1 MRTIR
6 FLIFVSICTVLALLF
21 VHYQV
26 RIYLLSYE
34 VDKNNLLYEELL
46 DRNEILLYDINRLS
60 SIPRISYKL
69 SSLGDEFVIPDRILR
84 IARFEEKEEKLT
96 EKKGNFLARI
106 FRAIT
111 LAEAKEVK
119 K

>member
-1 MRTIR
+1 MTRL
-6 FLIFVSICTVLALLF
+6 LIFVSICTVLALLF

-34 VDKNNLLYEELL
+34 VDKNNFLCEELL
-46 DRNEILLYDINRLS
+46 DRNETLLYDINRLS
-60 SIPRISYKL
+60 SISRISCELL
-69 SSLGDEFVIPDRILR
+69 SPKDEFIIPDKILKITR
-84 IARFEEKEEKLT
+84 SFEGEEKRLIGRRE
-96 EKKGNFLARI
+96 NFLARI

-119 K
+119 R